1 MNAQNA
7 RTGAHECL
15 LQSCWCMLASWY
27 MPDGLWTL
35 MAVCPVPS
43 GEVASKTSLG
53 QRFDQDMKLAP
64 SFLNM
69 ELTSQCLIHKESG
82 GSMYVKTE
90 VASIFIKWIIY
101 YVFLTEKKKN
111 LTGQKKQKH
120 HQVMCNLPKQED
132 LIWRGKG
139 GSLVSIRL
147 PGTCSSQWADGHG
160 LPGTQQMPVC
170 SVVWVT
176 CLHCVQKPKFDLK
189 KVSLELN
196 K

>member
-1 MNAQNA
+1 
-7 RTGAHECL
+7 
-15 LQSCWCMLASWY
+15 MLASWY

-101 YVFLTEKKKN
+101 YVFLTEKKKISLAEKN
-111 LTGQKKQKH
+111 KNTTKLCVIYPSKK
-120 HQVMCNLPKQED
+120 
-132 LIWRGKG
+132 
-139 GSLVSIRL
+139 
-147 PGTCSSQWADGHG
+147 T
-160 LPGTQQMPVC
+160 
-170 SVVWVT
+170 
-176 CLHCVQKPKFDLK
+176 
-189 KVSLELN
+189 
-196 K
+196 